1 MDISNQMTQT
11 VVRTTFL
18 VSWLTCGIAVAQEPN
33 GIDTLVNEALA
44 RNPRLQAAMKEYE
57 AASLRPTQ
65 ARALPDPTIG
75 FMSTSMTNPIPQ
87 YYVDPI
93 ANVGV
98 SVSQEIPYPGKRG
111 LAAEVAQREADSAR
125 ETYEALKL
133 EIVAAV
139 KESYFDLAY
148 YERALRLLNENQQL
162 LEELSKI
169 AQANYA
175 VGVTSQQDVL
185 RAQTEITV
193 LISRQITL
201 SQRRAAA
208 EARLN
213 ELLNRPATTPV
224 GGLEDYPLPGLSRSA
239 EELRLAARDGSPLL
253 KAQHRAVDARSARLQ
268 LARKDLKPDFM
279 AGVSYGFSRQERD
292 MWQLKFDV
300 RIPLY
305 RKQKQNLAI
314 EEAAREHAGAQHEL
328 QAMSQMVDAGIEE
341 QYAMAHASRQLFTLY
356 DTALVPQARLT
367 LEASIS
373 SYKVGKVDFLT
384 VITNFVGVLEYR
396 MNYYE
401 EVANYQKSLAMLEQ
415 LSTASLLPGATQT
428 QE

>member
-11 VVRTTFL
+11 VVRTTIL
-18 VSWLTCGIAVAQEPN
+18 VSSLTCGIAVAQEPV

-87 YYVDPI
+87 YYADPS

-111 LAAEVAQREADSAR
+111 LAAEVAQREADGAR

-148 YERALRLLNENQQL
+148 YERALRLLKENQQL

-175 VGVTSQQDVL
+175 VGVTSQQDVF

-193 LISRQITL
+193 LISRQVSL
-201 SQRRAAA
+201 AQRRAAA
-208 EARLN
+208 VARLN
-213 ELLNRPATTPV
+213 ELLNRPAASPI
-224 GGLEDYPLPGLSRSA
+224 GELADYPIPDFGRSTD
-239 EELRLAARDGSPLL
+239 ELRQMSVDGSPVL
-253 KAQHRAVDARSARLQ
+253 KAQEREVDARSAGLQ
-268 LARKDLKPDFM
+268 LARRQLKPDFM
-279 AGVSYGFSRQERD
+279 AGASYGFSRQNRD
-292 MWQLKFDV
+292 MWQLTFDI

-305 RKQKQNLAI
+305 HKQKQDLAI
-314 EEAAREHAGAQHEL
+314 EEAVREQAGAQHEL
-328 QAMSQMVDAGIEE
+328 QAMSQMVNAGIEE
-341 QYAMAHASRQLFTLY
+341 QHAMTQASRQLFTLY

-367 LEASIS
+367 LDASIS

-401 EVANYQKSLAMLEQ
+401 EVANYQKSLAKLEQ
-415 LSTASLLPGATQT
+415 LSTASLFPSATQT

>member
-1 MDISNQMTQT
+1 MDISQQLTPM
-11 VVRTTFL
+11 VVRITLL
-18 VSWLTCGIAVAQEPN
+18 VSWLTCGFAAAQESV
-33 GIDTLVNEALA
+33 GIDDLVNEALA
-44 RNPRLQAAMKEYE
+44 RNPRLHAALKEYE

-87 YYVDPI
+87 YYADPL

-111 LAAEVAQREADSAR
+111 LAAEVAQREADGAR

-133 EIVAAV
+133 EITAAV
-139 KESYFDLAY
+139 KEAYFDLAY
-148 YERALRLLNENQQL
+148 FERTLRLLKENQQL

-193 LISRQITL
+193 LISRQISL

-208 EARLN
+208 GARLN
-213 ELLNRPATTPV
+213 ELLDRPAGTLMGTFA
-224 GGLEDYPLPGLSRSA
+224 DYPIPDFTRSS
-239 EELRLAARDGSPLL
+239 EELRQTARDASPIL
-253 KAQHRAVDARSARLQ
+253 KAQQREVEARSARLK
-268 LARKDLKPDFM
+268 LSRRDLKPDFM
-279 AGVSYGFSRQERD
+279 AGASYGFSRQNRD

-305 RKQKQNLAI
+305 HKQKQDLAI
-314 EEAAREHAGAQHEL
+314 EEAAREQAGALHEL
-328 QAMSQMVDAGIEE
+328 QAMSQMVNAGIEE
-341 QYAMAHASRQLFTLY
+341 QYAMAQASIQLFTLY
-356 DTALVPQARLT
+356 DSVLVPQARLT

-401 EVANYQKSLAMLEQ
+401 EVANYQKSLAKLEQ
-415 LSTASLLPGATQT
+415 LSTASLFPGATQT